1 MFKFFLIGMLAWTN
15 AANAANAE
23 FNIENNQD
31 QPVNIKL
38 GYQSVLNSSF
48 IYTDV
53 SKNVDLKKNIV
64 IVPYGEVTVLLNPV
78 LNNNNEIKGKDYY
91 FISYQPKILLGES
104 QYKLPFV
111 ISDVGAIGT
120 SIIYNDNN
128 ISIFSIESY
137 TNPVSNNDSK
147 KFKSDIYVFN
157 KKSLGIYNPSFL
169 SINVKLKS
177 LNDVS
182 MKFTKL
188 SSIKYNKNDK
198 SYQIVYDFQEVTE
211 DFTSTGK
218 INYERFP
225 IQYIFFLTSDK
236 NKPFLIKNIIE
247 KRKDEKNIVSK
258 IENNDMYSYFLK

>member
-1 MFKFFLIGMLAWTN
+1 MFKFFLIGILAWEN
-15 AANAANAE
+15 AAYAE

-53 SKNVDLKKNIV
+53 SKNVDLKKIV
-64 IVPYGEVTVLLNPV
+64 TVPYGEVTVLLNPV

-91 FISYQPKILLGES
+91 FISYQPKILSGES
-104 QYKLPFV
+104 QYRLPFV

-147 KFKSDIYVFN
+147 KIKSDIYIFN
-157 KKSLGIYNPSFL
+157 KK
-169 SINVKLKS
+169 V
-177 LNDVS
+177 
-182 MKFTKL
+182 
-188 SSIKYNKNDK
+188 
-198 SYQIVYDFQEVTE
+198 
-211 DFTSTGK
+211 
-218 INYERFP
+218 
-225 IQYIFFLTSDK
+225 
-236 NKPFLIKNIIE
+236 
-247 KRKDEKNIVSK
+247 
-258 IENNDMYSYFLK
+258 

>member
-1 MFKFFLIGMLAWTN
+1 MFKFFLIGILAW
-15 AANAANAE
+15 ANAANAE

-31 QPVNIKL
+31 QPVNVKL
-38 GYQSVLNSSF
+38 GYQNVLNSSF

-64 IVPYGEVTVLLNPV
+64 TVPYGEVTLLLNPV
-78 LNNNNEIKGKDYY
+78 LNNNNEIKGKNYY

-147 KFKSDIYVFN
+147 KFKSDIY
-157 KKSLGIYNPSFL
+157 
-169 SINVKLKS
+169 
-177 LNDVS
+177 
-182 MKFTKL
+182 
-188 SSIKYNKNDK
+188 
-198 SYQIVYDFQEVTE
+198 
-211 DFTSTGK
+211 
-218 INYERFP
+218 
-225 IQYIFFLTSDK
+225 
-236 NKPFLIKNIIE
+236 
-247 KRKDEKNIVSK
+247 
-258 IENNDMYSYFLK
+258 